1 MSAAAGGGVDD
12 LFREL
17 LDENR
22 AASGLSLTPKGR
34 RINEVRVAVAE
45 LIAVAQEAELVLAE
59 KLRRLG
65 ADPNVSPTI
74 HKLRAALSNIEGA
87 SHG

>member
-1 MSAAAGGGVDD
+1 MSAAAGGGV
-12 LFREL
+12 LGRL
-17 LDENR
+17 ASMAVRYDEWE
-22 AASGLSLTPKGR
+22 A
-34 RINEVRVAVAE
+34 VHDAVAE
-45 LIAVAQEAELVLAE
+45 LIAVAKEAELVLAE